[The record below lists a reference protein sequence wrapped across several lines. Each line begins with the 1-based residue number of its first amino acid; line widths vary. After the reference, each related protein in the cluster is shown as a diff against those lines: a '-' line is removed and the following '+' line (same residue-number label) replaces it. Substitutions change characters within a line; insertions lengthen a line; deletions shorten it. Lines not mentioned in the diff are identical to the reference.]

1 MANYSAYAK
10 NYGDLMSD
18 YEKNWKGK
26 ISLGEYGKM
35 HYQEYGRKE
44 GRKMPGGSSKS
55 SSGNKTSWEVD
66 GVTYPLGSS
75 RKIFGSNPN
84 KGYKARATLES
95 GTVGGN
101 KVDPGPIGGVN
112 LYMTK
117 RGQRAFVDN
126 QGIKYVELEPGGGR
140 FRSTMGHDEGGEV
153 TISEWTHREKE
164 KPVEESKP
172 KQGGGG
178 SRPRQSSSSGE
189 SATDPIT
196 SDLDAYIASLDLGSA
211 GSTDYVN
218 APTAAALAAQNPA
231 EDLGVASGSG
241 ISGTVLT
248 SGVTEE
254 TSPSV
259 LTPVSATPTTP
270 YAGSTALTAGTQV
283 VDTVNG
289 TVYPNRAA
297 ATAAGVKAWMPKTQW
312 DALQA
317 SDDG

>member
-1 MANYSAYAK
+1 MASYTSYAK

-35 HYQEYGRKE
+35 HYEQYGKKE
-44 GRKMPGGSSKS
+44 GRKMPGGSSGGS
-55 SSGNKTSWEVD
+55 SSGPKKFEVD
-66 GVTYPLGSS
+66 GVQYPIRRTS
-75 RKIFGSNPN
+75 RMFGSNPN
-84 KGYKARATLES
+84 KGYKARATTES
-95 GTVGGN
+95 GYYGGN
-101 KVDPGPIGGVN
+101 PVSPGAPGGTN

-117 RGQRAFVDN
+117 QGTRAFQY
-126 QGIKYVELEPGGGR
+126 QGTTFVEKELGSGK
-140 FRSTMGHDEGGEV
+140 FRSTTGHDTHGDI
-153 TISEWTHREKE
+153 TISEFDHREKE
-164 KPVEESKP
+164 KPAPAEESHGG
-172 KQGGGG
+172 GGGG
-178 SRPRQSSSSGE
+178 SRSSSSSS
-189 SATDPIT
+189 SAQPAIDQIT
-196 SDLDAYIASLDLGSA
+196 SDLDAYIASLDLGSS
-211 GSTDYVN
+211 GSSAVN

-231 EDLGVASGSG
+231 ADLGVASGSG

-259 LTPVSATPTTP
+259 LTPVSASPTTP
-270 YAGSTALTAGTQV
+270 YAGSTTLTEGTQV

-289 TVYPNRAA
+289 KVYPNKAA

-317 SDDG
+317 TE

>member
-10 NYGDLMSD
+10 KHGDLMSD

-35 HYQEYGRKE
+35 HYEQYGKKE
-44 GRKMPGGSSKS
+44 GRKMPGGSSGGS
-55 SSGNKTSWEVD
+55 DSGPKKFTVD
-66 GVTYPLGSS
+66 GVQYPIRKSGSL
-75 RKIFGSNPN
+75 FGSNPN

-95 GTVGGN
+95 GTRN
-101 KVDPGPIGGVN
+101 TYAIPAGPIGGIN
-112 LYMTK
+112 LRMTK
-117 RGQRAFVDN
+117 HGKRAFTHDHVS
-126 QGIKYVELEPGGGR
+126 YVETEPGSGK
-140 FRSTMGHDEGGEV
+140 FRSTGGKDEAGYI
-153 TISEWTHREKE
+153 TISEWTHREPE
-164 KPVEESKP
+164 KPEPPKEEKKS
-172 KQGGGG
+172 GGG
-178 SRPRQSSSSGE
+178 SRSSSSSSS
-189 SATDPIT
+189 SASAADPIT

-231 EDLGVASGSG
+231 ADLGVASGSG

-248 SGVTEE
+248 SGVVEE

-270 YAGSTALTAGTQV
+270 YAGSSTLTEGTQV

-289 TVYPNRAA
+289 KVYPNKASA
-297 ATAAGVKAWMPKTQW
+297 LAAGVKAWMPKTQW

-317 SDDG
+317 SE